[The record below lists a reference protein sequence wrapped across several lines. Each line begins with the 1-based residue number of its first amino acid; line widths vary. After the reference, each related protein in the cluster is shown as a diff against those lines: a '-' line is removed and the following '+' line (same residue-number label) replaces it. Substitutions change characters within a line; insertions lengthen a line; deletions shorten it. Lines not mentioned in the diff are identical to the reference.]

1 MTLTVCLQGKDMI
14 VVATDSRGTFGDGRG
29 PTAQNDNIK
38 KLYLVGKV
46 AICSAGS
53 SHANMILDEVAGMG
67 STDGPVGVTDIMQK
81 VRNVANKQFNE

>member
-1 MTLTVCLQGKDMI
+1 MTLTVCLQGEDMI

-38 KLYLVGKV
+38 KLYLVGNV

-53 SHANMILDEVAGMG
+53 SHANMILDE
-67 STDGPVGVTDIMQK
+67 
-81 VRNVANKQFNE
+81 NKRACRCNGYNAKGKRCR